1 LQCIYIVNNKIN
13 LMPQISVQVSM
24 ETLRALNEKH
34 GANNVATRLSEL
46 ATEEAGISSDEGE
59 TSHTF
64 DRSAQ
69 DASSSTKGKASLKEF
84 DGNQS
89 RTSGTTKTT
98 DQKTITQKTSGK
110 PETSATQ
117 PPKAPT
123 KGK

>member
-1 LQCIYIVNNKIN
+1 
-13 LMPQISVQVSM
+13 MPQISVQVSM

-46 ATEEAGISSDEGE
+46 ATEEAGISSDDGE

-64 DRSAQ
+64 DRTAQ

-84 DGNQS
+84 DGKQNRS
-89 RTSGTTKTT
+89 TTDVSGTTKTT
-98 DQKTITQKTSGK
+98 NQTITQKTDGK
-110 PETSATQ
+110 PETSAKT